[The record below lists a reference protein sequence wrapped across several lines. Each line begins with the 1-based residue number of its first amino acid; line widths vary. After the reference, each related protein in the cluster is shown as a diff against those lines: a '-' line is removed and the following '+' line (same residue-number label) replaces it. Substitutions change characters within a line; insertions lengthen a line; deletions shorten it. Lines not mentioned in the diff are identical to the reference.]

1 MSAGRGFI
9 HLRGYLAPARQEALA
24 ALLGALVRRAPFF
37 TPVMPRSGRPFSV
50 VMTNLGTFGWVSD
63 REGYRYQPHHPTT
76 GEPWPAIPEEILAV
90 WREVACH
97 PHLPEVCLVNYYRPG
112 AHMGLH
118 RDVDEE
124 DLAAPVVSV
133 SLGDSALFRIG
144 GLERKGST
152 RSLVLASGDVAVLA
166 GEARLA
172 YHGIDRI
179 MAGTSRLVEGGGR
192 LNLTLRRVRRP
203 QGLSPT
209 SR

>member
-1 MSAGRGFI
+1 MDASRGFF
-9 HLRGYLAPARQEALA
+9 HLPGFLGPERQEALV
-24 ALLGALVRRAPFF
+24 ALLFDLVSRAPFF

-50 VMTNLGTFGWVSD
+50 VMTNLGSLGWVSD
-63 REGYRYQPHHPTT
+63 RRGYRYQPHHPAT

-90 WREVACH
+90 WREVAGY
-97 PHLPEVCLVNYYRPG
+97 PHLPEACLVNYYRPG
-112 AHMGLH
+112 ARMGLH

-124 DLAAPVVSV
+124 DLAAPVVSI

-144 GLERKGST
+144 GNERQGPT
-152 RSLVLASGDVAVLA
+152 RSLILASGDVAVLA

-172 YHGIDRI
+172 YHGIDRV

-203 QGLSPT
+203 
-209 SR
+209 